1 MSRKRDW
8 ICGKDSISLRTLLC
22 NKLKVQ
28 IKKEFSFYGNIK
40 FQEKVKQQF
49 KRIFLSI
56 KMFTFSI
63 ISMPFLPS
71 VQCTCN
77 PFLKNSLR
85 THSDICIKLTRI
97 IVFQDFGSP

>member
-1 MSRKRDW
+1 MEISNFKKR
-8 ICGKDSISLRTLLC
+8 
-22 NKLKVQ
+22 LKNRL
-28 IKKEFSFYGNIK
+28 ID
-40 FQEKVKQQF
+40 
-49 KRIFLSI
+49 IFLSI

-63 ISMPFLPS
+63 IIMPLLPS

-77 PFLKNSLR
+77 PFLKNYLR